1 MKKSVL
7 IALSAISAA
16 LATVFLVVGVFVPM
30 FDYSCIFMASV
41 CMMIPLTK
49 KSVRGGI
56 LAFIASA
63 LLTLIFSSG
72 RWEVV
77 VTYAL
82 FFGLHPTVNF
92 IFRERKFNKVIAFL
106 IKEIW
111 FIGSLIIVYFLFESF
126 FAFETEWA
134 RTYALPIIVIGG
146 GLLFFVYD
154 FIMFR
159 FQKILDIA
167 VKRLK
172 L

>member
-7 IALSAISAA
+7 IALSAVSAA
-16 LATVFLVVGVFVPM
+16 LATVFLVVGIFVPM
-30 FDYSCIFMASV
+30 FDYSCIFIASV

-56 LAFIASA
+56 LAFVASA
-63 LLTLIFSSG
+63 LLTLLFSSG

-82 FFGLHPTVNF
+82 FFGLHPTANF
-92 IFRERKFNKVIAFL
+92 IFREKKLNKIIAFL
-106 IKEIW
+106 IKEVW
-111 FIGSLIIVYFLFESF
+111 FIASLLVVYFLFESF

-134 RTYALPIIVIGG
+134 RAYALPIIIVGG
-146 GLLFFVYD
+146 GLLFVVYD
-154 FIMFR
+154 FAMIR
-159 FQKILDIA
+159 FQKLLDIA